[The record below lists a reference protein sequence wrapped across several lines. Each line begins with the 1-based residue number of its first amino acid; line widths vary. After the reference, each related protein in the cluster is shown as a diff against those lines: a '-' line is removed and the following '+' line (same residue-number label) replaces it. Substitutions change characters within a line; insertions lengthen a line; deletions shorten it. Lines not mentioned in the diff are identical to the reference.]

1 MRAPRCRCASASQRA
16 PRWRPSEIC
25 SGGPRARRDG
35 RSQTVLWATQ
45 RRRACA
51 GAPGSGCG
59 RSLGSLQRRGP
70 HAVAVLAAGCPP
82 HPAAAA
88 DHPRIPGVWSFSSL
102 TVNGDS
108 NPWPPHS
115 TARCVLVG
123 TAEASGEREGKSV
136 QGHRLPRPGSA
147 AYCTPSDCI
156 PASRPAMHR
165 PAAAPCRAA
174 RSPSPR
180 PTPTRLY
187 SSGSASPRGAR
198 ATGCG
203 RGRRVGS

>member
-88 DHPRIPGVWSFSSL
+88 DHPRIPGGFGRFPVCQL
-102 TVNGDS
+102 TGILILGHPIL
-108 NPWPPHS
+108 PWYCSTGLSGFLYYSTGRSKAPLAQALPVRGGAATWVPP
-115 TARCVLVG
+115 
-123 TAEASGEREGKSV
+123 
-136 QGHRLPRPGSA
+136 
-147 AYCTPSDCI
+147 Y
-156 PASRPAMHR
+156 
-165 PAAAPCRAA
+165 
-174 RSPSPR
+174 
-180 PTPTRLY
+180 
-187 SSGSASPRGAR
+187 
-198 ATGCG
+198 
-203 RGRRVGS
+203 